1 MKPKGP
7 RANGNHS
14 KMITNIEKATE
25 VRKEGKCPSAVCE
38 KGVGSNSS
46 STSFAS
52 IGYIR
57 DTVGILFV
65 KGLVKPRKQI
75 Q

>member
-38 KGVGSNSS
+38 KGVGSNLI
-46 STSFAS
+46 FYQFCKYWVHK
-52 IGYIR
+52 GYSREVFTHRIE
-57 DTVGILFV
+57 
-65 KGLVKPRKQI
+65 
-75 Q
+75 